1 MKLITQQNSL
11 YQSDQWWKQD
21 QVYFY
26 YAMKDLGMLCVYS
39 FTLSGD
45 LIDVVENVSLWHT

>member
-45 LIDVVENVSLWHT
+45 LIDVVENDSLWHT